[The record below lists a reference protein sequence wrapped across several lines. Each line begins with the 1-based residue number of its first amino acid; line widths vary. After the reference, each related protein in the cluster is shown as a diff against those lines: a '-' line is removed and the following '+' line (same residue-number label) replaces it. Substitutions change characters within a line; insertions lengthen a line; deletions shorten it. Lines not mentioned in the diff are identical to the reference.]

1 MSWEES
7 INRGTLALARS
18 DYATAETAFK
28 SALETAQLNFSE
40 RDERLGQTLSFL
52 GQTYYKLGDHKRAKN
67 YLKLSTDSATLEE
80 HDTLRLAVD
89 HLSLAQMNSASGE
102 SSDAKEHFH
111 KAIAVLQVGK
121 PVSSEYSFE
130 ATNELDSLFRAA
142 LKKEN
147 DQTNESFRNLLL
159 KAQQNHRTKP
169 RTQEYFGTEP
179 SSIIDAWQNLME
191 SGTTYAQNEDS
202 ESIVTAFQNLNSAL
216 RIAIAMFPID
226 HQHIADSLS
235 SLAIVTA
242 KLGLE
247 EDADELFREASR
259 ICEKNGADP
268 LKVATLKMNMAS
280 FYNAQFD
287 HQAAIEALSDAAELV
302 QQVDSL
308 ENNGFVDLSSSFF
321 ELMQKADI
329 HRNAREMIRTGIEL
343 EENDR
348 LEQADYYYA
357 NSVALLERIF
367 GESHLEIAQILRFR
381 ANVLRKLGDQE
392 QVKNV
397 QARADEIENEI
408 IDRAVQLEE
417 LKANLPAI
425 RYKRWFTQDF

>member
-28 SALETAQLNFSE
+28 SALEVAQSNFGE
-40 RDERLGQTLSFL
+40 RDERLCQTLSFL
-52 GQTYYKLGDHKRAKN
+52 GQTYYKLGDHERAKN
-67 YLKLSTDSATLEE
+67 YLKLSTEKAGLEE
-80 HDTLRLAVD
+80 RDTLRLAVD
-89 HLSLAQMNSASGE
+89 HLSLAQMNSLSGE
-102 SSDAKEHFH
+102 SSNAKEHFH
-111 KAIAVLQVGK
+111 RAIAVLQTGK
-121 PVSSEYSFE
+121 PVYSEYSFE

-147 DQTNESFRNLLL
+147 DQTNESFRDLLL

-169 RTQEYFGTEP
+169 KTQEYFGTEP
-179 SSIIDAWQNLME
+179 SSIVDAWQNLME
-191 SGTTYAQNEDS
+191 SGTTCAQNEDS
-202 ESIVTAFQNLNSAL
+202 ASIVTAFQNLNSAL
-216 RIAIAMFPID
+216 RIATAMFPVD

-235 SLAIVTA
+235 SLAIVAA
-242 KLGLE
+242 KLGLG

-287 HQAAIEALSDAAELV
+287 HHAAIKALSEAAELV

-308 ENNGFVDLSSSFF
+308 ENNDYVDLSSSFF
-321 ELMQKADI
+321 ALMQKADI
-329 HRNAREMIRTGIEL
+329 HRTAREMIRTAIEL

-348 LEQADYYYA
+348 LEQADYYYE
-357 NSVALLERIF
+357 NSVALLQRIF
-367 GESHLEIAQILRFR
+367 GETHLEVAQILRFR
-381 ANVLRKLGDQE
+381 ANVLKKLGDKE
-392 QVKNV
+392 QAKSV
-397 QARADEIENEI
+397 QTRANAIENEI
-408 IDRAVQLEE
+408 IDRALQLEE

-425 RYKRWFTQDF
+425 RYGRC